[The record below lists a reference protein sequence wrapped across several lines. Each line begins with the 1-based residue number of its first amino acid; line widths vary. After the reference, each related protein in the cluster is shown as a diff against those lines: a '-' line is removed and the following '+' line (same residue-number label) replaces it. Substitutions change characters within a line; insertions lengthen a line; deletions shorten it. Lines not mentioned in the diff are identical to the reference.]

1 MPVVTHT
8 AYNFSKQIQGMAL
21 YEDKA
26 LGFAYI
32 FTYIITFSAYR
43 LCLYNNRN
51 NRYNRNKE
59 FKLVS
64 CLLLCE
70 KEIYGIKVQV
80 FQI

>member
-21 YEDKA
+21 YDDKA

-32 FTYIITFSAYR
+32 FTYIITFFAYS

-51 NRYNRNKE
+51 NRNKE

>member
-21 YEDKA
+21 YDDKA

-32 FTYIITFSAYR
+32 FTYIITFFAYS
-43 LCLYNNRN
+43 LCLYN
-51 NRYNRNKE
+51 NRNKE

-64 CLLLCE
+64 HLLLCE